1 MDASVIMDIDMHLTH
16 LLGNMT
22 LGTTWRKTD
31 IKGKRR
37 ATADITNI
45 RQSRRTHVRLIR
57 HRGLD
62 LPSALPSRLILC
74 NHALN
79 LPRCQSNQSASS
91 KSTVTESEPP
101 PCGCALLQA
110 IRGQVCAG
118 LYPTT
123 GGEYLEA
130 IFTHR
135 EVFCAF
141 PQGHRTCALGFSDLA
156 MDLEQRAARSDRDGD
171 AEAVA
176 AFRHEAWVIANAW

>member
-31 IKGKRR
+31 IESEERPP
-37 ATADITNI
+37 TSPISDN
-45 RQSRRTHVRLIR
+45 H
-57 HRGLD
+57 D
-62 LPSALPSRLILC
+62 ALMSDSSDTEDSI
-74 NHALN
+74 
-79 LPRCQSNQSASS
+79 CQSNQSASS